1 LKYTRGVSELEIV
14 AANWWPAEL
23 TKGEA
28 DGSIIPLLLR
38 TQDTFVAAMKVGGK
52 SPTAFIDVA
61 ISASLPGNV
70 LLKHLVVLAD
80 FGGENLQRVN
90 KQFTALFPEKSAK
103 GKALMRFAWQGNEH
117 AHEFKALPITGL
129 GNKKLGIDGEGLLTE
144 VKISKLHIDVMMILL
159 FGGNLLDAQ
168 IAEETFPKC
177 VIGNLLGDAAAIDE
191 FIDQRY
197 IWTSRITGGAEA
209 NSLGQ
214 KAQTYVVDKLKELV
228 GPTFEIVRNGKILL
242 PNGTPMAFDVVVSK
256 GSFQCGIEVSF
267 QVTTNSTIERKGNE
281 AESRYRLVREAGKHV
296 AYIIDG
302 AGNFQRKSAVGKI
315 CANSDC
321 TVAFTDAEIAVLA
334 EFILETSG

>member
-1 LKYTRGVSELEIV
+1 LNYTRGVSELEKV

-38 TQDTFVAAMKVGGK
+38 TQDTFVAAMKVSGK

-61 ISASLPGNV
+61 ISASLPGNI

-80 FGGENLQRVN
+80 FGGENLQRVSRN
-90 KQFTALFPEKSAK
+90 FDNLFPEKSAK
-103 GKALMRFAWQGNEH
+103 GKALMRFVWRGNEFV
-117 AHEFKALPITGL
+117 HEFNALPISGL
-129 GNKKLGIDGEGLLTE
+129 SNKKLGIDGEGLQNEIEL
-144 VKISKLHIDVMMILL
+144 SGLHIDVMMILL
-159 FGGNLLDAQ
+159 FGGNVLDVQ
-168 IAEETFPKC
+168 IAEETFSKC

-191 FIDQRY
+191 FVDQRY

-214 KAQTYVVDKLKELV
+214 KAQTYVVDKLKEIL
-228 GPTFEIVRNGKILL
+228 GSAYEITRNGRIQL
-242 PNGTPMAFDVVVSK
+242 PNGTPMAFDVVVRK
-256 GSFQCGIEVSF
+256 GDFECGIEVSF
-267 QVTTNSTIERKGNE
+267 QVTTNSTIERKANE
-281 AESRYRLVREAGKHV
+281 AESRYRSVHEAGKYV

-321 TVAFTDAEIAVLA
+321 TVAYTDAEIGVLS